1 MLLLGYQSRGGQPS
15 LTVTVGYCRD
25 LAGEPVPEQQV
36 WAWLAKTFADDP
48 FDLALK
54 KTRGG
59 FGVAGDACAPEGGSV
74 TGLTVRAGVGSLRK
88 SLLVQGDRLWT
99 RGLSGWQASA
109 PQPFSRMPIGPA
121 RAYGGDG
128 YARNP
133 LGRGYCADP
142 DRADGI
148 ALPNVE
154 RPDAPVLRP
163 ADRPAPGL
171 MGPLPQGSP
180 DQARW
185 LGTVDRAWQRKRLP
199 WLPDD
204 TDVRWF
210 DRFEQDQCQ
219 ASFWRGD
226 EAWFAENMHPR
237 HAVLRGTLPG
247 LRPRVLVR
255 GDAAPEHRAELPL
268 DLDTVWLFP
277 TQGWTLVM
285 YRGEAAV
292 RREDAA
298 DVLGVAVFTEKLAEP
313 ARGAA
318 HWAEVWRAS
327 DEARATPAPIPAP
340 APAADAPDAAK
351 RAADVAAAAAA
362 SAEAAAAKRAE
373 IAKTIE
379 QRRAAALDEVDHA
392 MRAHGFGPLSAKLPQ
407 AASPTAPT
415 APIPPVW
422 PADPAGFRAAVSDY
436 VSAALAAGEDEARA
450 KWKEYGVD
458 YDEARARARAQGS
471 VSDDPAELIASLKL
485 PAERKAALL
494 AQYQTFAAKMDG
506 VRAQAA
512 EITSKAQAMRAQQPK
527 PRPLPDG
534 TLPPGPRTPL
544 DRDTLLA
551 RHAAG
556 TAASWCELT
565 GLDLSGVDLS
575 GIDLNGSVLR
585 ACVLRDANLQGA
597 DFTACKFEDC
607 DLSNARLTD
616 ARFTRANLANCVAA
630 AATLSRADFSEARVR
645 DSHFPQANLQAS
657 SWTLAQGSGCDFT
670 RASLQD
676 IHAGE
681 ARFKQCQFTGAD
693 AARSNFNKTMF
704 EKCVLQGTTLDGA
717 LLQGATLMTCQAQGA
732 RFEAARMAGLR
743 TLQGTDMRQA
753 NLNRAELDRAV
764 LQDTSLSHAAL
775 REAHMDR
782 GFIKNC
788 DLSGTDAW
796 HLVARDCQ
804 FSGGR
809 ITEAS
814 WRGANL
820 MRARLN
826 EVVLQ
831 DVDLTGANLHAA
843 DTRTSHAQ
851 GLRLEQALL
860 TRCRLLEDYARE

>member
-15 LTVTVGYCRD
+15 LSVTVGYCRD
-25 LAGEPVPEQQV
+25 LSGEPVSEQQV
-36 WAWLAKTFADDP
+36 WAWLAKQFADDP
-48 FDLALK
+48 FDLAQK

-59 FGVAGDACAPEGGSV
+59 FGVAGDACAPEGTRV
-74 TGLTVRAGVGSLRK
+74 TGLTVRAGVGGLQK
-88 SLLVQGDRLWT
+88 ALLVQGDRTWT
-99 RGLSGWQASA
+99 RGLAGWQASA

-121 RAYGGDG
+121 RAYGGEG

-133 LGRGYCADP
+133 LGRGYCANP
-142 DRADGI
+142 DRADGV

-171 MGPLPQGSP
+171 LGPLPQGSP

-185 LGTVDRAWQRKRLP
+185 LGTVDREWQRKRLP

-204 TDVRWF
+204 TDPRWF

-219 ASFWRGD
+219 AVHWHGD
-226 EAWFAENMHPR
+226 EPWFAENMHPR
-237 HAVLRGTLPG
+237 HAVLRGQLPG
-247 LRPRVLVR
+247 LRPRVLLR
-255 GDAAPEHRAELPL
+255 GDAAPDQRAELPL
-268 DLDTVWLFP
+268 ALDTVWLFP

-313 ARGAA
+313 AQSTA
-318 HWAEVWRAS
+318 HWAETWRAS
-327 DEARATPAPIPAP
+327 DQARAMPAPIPAP
-340 APAADAPDAAK
+340 VPAAGAQDAAG
-351 RAADVAAAAAA
+351 RAAEVEASAAA
-362 SAEAAAAKRAE
+362 SAQAAADKKAE
-373 IAKTIE
+373 IAKTVE
-379 QRRAAALDEVDHA
+379 ARRAAALAEVDQA
-392 MRAHGFGPLSAKLPQ
+392 MQAHGFGSLSAKLRQ
-407 AASPTAPT
+407 AATQPAPA
-415 APIPPVW
+415 APILPVW
-422 PADPAGFRAAVSDY
+422 PTDPAGFKAAISDY

-450 KWKEYGVD
+450 KCKEYGVD
-458 YDEARARARAQGS
+458 FDEAVARSRARPP
-471 VSDDPAELIASLKL
+471 VSDDPAAVIASLQL

-494 AQYQTFAAKMDG
+494 AQYRVFATKMDG

-512 EITSKAQAMRAQQPK
+512 EITSKAAAMRAQQPK

-544 DRDTLLA
+544 DRDTLLS
-551 RHAAG
+551 RHGAG
-556 TAASWCELT
+556 TAASWCELV
-565 GLDLSGVDLS
+565 GLDLSGVDLA
-575 GIDLNGSVLR
+575 GIDLNGSILR
-585 ACVLRDANLQGA
+585 ACIFRGANLEGA
-597 DFTACKFEDC
+597 DFTQCQFEDC
-607 DLSNARLTD
+607 DLSNARLAG
-616 ARFTRANLANCVAA
+616 ARFTRARLTGCVATA
-630 AATLSRADFSEARVR
+630 AVLSRADFSEARLADTRFV
-645 DSHFPQANLQAS
+645 QADLQAS
-657 SWTLAQGSGCDFT
+657 TWTLAQASACDFT
-670 RASLQD
+670 RASLQG
-676 IHAGE
+676 IQAGE
-681 ARFKQCQFTGAD
+681 ARFKQCLFTGAD
-693 AARSNFNKTMF
+693 AARSHFTKTMF
-704 EKCVLQGTTLDGA
+704 DKCVLQGTTLDGA
-717 LLQGATLMTCQAQGA
+717 LLQGATLMTCEAQGA
-732 RFEAARMAGLR
+732 RFEAARMAGFR
-743 TLQGTDMRQA
+743 TLQGTDMSQA
-753 NLNRAELDRAV
+753 NLNRADLDRAV
-764 LQDTSLSHAAL
+764 LQDTSLGHAAM

-788 DLSGTDAW
+788 DFTGTDAW

-809 ITEAS
+809 ITQAS

-851 GLRLEQALL
+851 GIRLEQALL